1 MTRFLARI
9 TRRRLAQ
16 SIAVA
21 LALPSAAPVLA
32 QFRVEVSGVGLRQMP
47 IVLPAFH
54 GEDSTPTDRARP
66 PQAAASAPVS
76 RRGTSPD
83 TAFRRAARRATSTT
97 STPIPT
103 ITPPVCPGVPD
114 RDRKSVV

>member
-47 IVLPAFH
+47 IALPAFH
-54 GEDSTPTDRARP
+54 GEDGA
-66 PQAAASAPVS
+66 PQKPAAIVQADLERSGLFHTVNASGQAP
-76 RRGTSPD
+76 D
-83 TAFRRAARRATSTT
+83 ETT
-97 STPIPT
+97 
-103 ITPPVCPGVPD
+103 VPD
-114 RDRKSVV
+114 MAVWRERGADSLAAGSVQRQGDGH

>member
-1 MTRFLARI
+1 MNESARQDLHRMTRFLARI

-47 IVLPAFH
+47 IALPAFR
-54 GEDSTPTDRARP
+54 GEDGA
-66 PQAAASAPVS
+66 PQKPAAIVQADLEAGKAERNGRFAG
-76 RRGTSPD
+76 RRSES
-83 TAFRRAARRATSTT
+83 F
-97 STPIPT
+97 
-103 ITPPVCPGVPD
+103 
-114 RDRKSVV
+114 

>member
-1 MTRFLARI
+1 M

-47 IVLPAFH
+47 IALPVFH
-54 GEDSTPTDRARP
+54 GEDGA
-66 PQAAASAPVS
+66 PQKP
-76 RRGTSPD
+76 
-83 TAFRRAARRATSTT
+83 AFF
-97 STPIPT
+97 
-103 ITPPVCPGVPD
+103 IT
-114 RDRKSVV
+114 KSNEF